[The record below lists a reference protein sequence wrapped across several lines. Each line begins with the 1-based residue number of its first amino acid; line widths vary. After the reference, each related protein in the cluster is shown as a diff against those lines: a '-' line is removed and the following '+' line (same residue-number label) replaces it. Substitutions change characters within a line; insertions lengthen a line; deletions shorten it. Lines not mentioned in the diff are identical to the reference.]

1 MTTVRL
7 NEEIDSK
14 LSVLMEVEKSSKSE
28 IIKKA
33 IIEYY
38 DYHIPKKNPYELGKD
53 FFGKY
58 GSDEDLSI
66 SYKQRLKEKINAKHS
81 H

>member
-7 NEEIDSK
+7 NEDIDSK
-14 LSVLMEVEKSSKSE
+14 LSVLIELEHSSKSE

-33 IIEYY
+33 ILEYY
-38 DYHIPKKNPYELGKD
+38 DQHITEKSPYELGKD

-58 GSDEDLSI
+58 SADKDLSET
-66 SYKQRLKEKINAKHS
+66 YKKKLMDILNEKHT

>member
-7 NEEIDSK
+7 NEDIDSK
-14 LSVLMEVEKSSKSE
+14 LAVLTDLEHTSKSE

-38 DYHIPKKNPYELGKD
+38 DQHIVDKTPYELGKEL
-53 FFGKY
+53 FGKY
-58 GSDEDLSI
+58 SSDKDLSQ
-66 SYKQRLKEKINAKHS
+66 SYKKRLMEKLNEKHS

>member
-1 MTTVRL
+1 MTTVKL
-7 NEEIDSK
+7 NKDIISK
-14 LSVLMEVEKSSKSE
+14 LSVLIEMEKSTKSE

-38 DYHIPKKNPYELGKD
+38 NLHVKGKNSYEIGKD

-58 GSDEDLSI
+58 GSEKDTSTAI
-66 SYKQRLKEKINAKHS
+66 KEK
-81 H
+81 